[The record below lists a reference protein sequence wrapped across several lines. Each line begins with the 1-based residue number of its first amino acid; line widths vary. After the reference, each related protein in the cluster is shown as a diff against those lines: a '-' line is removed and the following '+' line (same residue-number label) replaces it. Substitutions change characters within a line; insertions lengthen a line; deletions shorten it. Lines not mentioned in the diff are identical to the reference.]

1 MSRLLKI
8 SFTVIAII
16 LLVVF
21 FRLFLMGYYY
31 DFLVYW
37 TLRDKIVWTKTTKL
51 KWSDFHKS
59 DDEIGLYAKV
69 GLSSR
74 YNVNDPILFRSKTVF
89 IPKESYVTD
98 TTISADLRVA
108 QAKFDL
114 LEVFRRKMES
124 EVDSIRKSNNNQYK
138 PSDFKK
144 MNRRYYEMFDT
155 IWQKFKDSEDRLEK
169 LERIEKMVNLKLYNI
184 TESN

>member
-1 MSRLLKI
+1 MSRLVKI
-8 SFTVIAII
+8 SITVIAII
-16 LLVVF
+16 LTVVC

-31 DFLVYW
+31 DFLEYW
-37 TLRDKIVWTKTTKL
+37 TLRDKIVWSKTTKL
-51 KWSDFHKS
+51 KWSDFHNS
-59 DDEIGLYAKV
+59 DEGIGLYAKV

-98 TTISADLRVA
+98 TTIAADLRVA

-124 EVDSIRKSNNNQYK
+124 EVDSIRKSNTKKYK

-155 IWQKFKDSEDRLEK
+155 IWQEFKDSENKLEK
-169 LERIEKMVNLKLYNI
+169 LERIERLVYLKLNNI
-184 TESN
+184 TESD